1 MHAITVTVNG
11 QPPAVVSTGTRIS
24 DLLPSVNGDGF
35 PVLGAIAN
43 NMVLPLFMPLVA
55 DATLAPL
62 TLQNPHGWD
71 IYRTSLCFLLA
82 KTAHELYPGL
92 ECRVRN
98 SVGAGLYCTVQWPD
112 LSPAAFAE
120 FDRRDRGVGEPPW
133 GQQVDACMRLADRT
147 YTRDGAISELYQKL
161 DAYLD
166 ELRGMLL

>member
-55 DATLAPL
+55 DAELAPL
-62 TLQNPHGWD
+62 TIQNPYGWD

-82 KTAHELYPGL
+82 KTVHELYPGL

-112 LSPAAFAE
+112 LSPAAL
-120 FDRRDRGVGEPPW
+120 DNHVK
-133 GQQVDACMRLADRT
+133 RLKTA
-147 YTRDGAISELYQKL
+147 
-161 DAYLD
+161 
-166 ELRGMLL
+166 MLETVR

>member
-62 TLQNPHGWD
+62 
-71 IYRTSLCFLLA
+71 
-82 KTAHELYPGL
+82 
-92 ECRVRN
+92 
-98 SVGAGLYCTVQWPD
+98 
-112 LSPAAFAE
+112 
-120 FDRRDRGVGEPPW
+120 GEP
-133 GQQVDACMRLADRT
+133 A
-147 YTRDGAISELYQKL
+147 
-161 DAYLD
+161 
-166 ELRGMLL
+166 RG